1 MFKISDF
8 EINWPKSIALIVLTA
23 LLFLGHSCQ
32 PETRS
37 LIYPGEKVT
46 RPELQIELDTIV
58 NTAEVRMADLD
69 RQEAF
74 RDLIFK
80 NALVIVET
88 GTLNPL
94 GIITLLTGLYGI
106 TRGVQDVK
114 KKVGSKNSKG

>member
-1 MFKISDF
+1 MKISDF
-8 EINWPKSIALIVLTA
+8 EINWPKSIALIALTI
-23 LLFLGHSCQ
+23 LLFIGHSCA
-32 PETRS
+32 PETLS
-37 LIYPGEKVT
+37 LVHPGEKVT
-46 RPELQIELDTIV
+46 RPELQIELTAIMS
-58 NTAEVRMADLD
+58 TAEIRMADLD

-106 TRGVQDVK
+106 TRGAQDIK
-114 KKVGSKNSKG
+114 KKVKKNSNNS